1 MNSSEHVIDIEFED
15 RPQLG
20 FEIMKVFEKHSIDK
34 SNLEVVHKKNSMSM
48 VIRFH
53 CPSKIEIG
61 RIKKELLKI
70 RNVVSVG
77 FLDYMPS
84 EEKERRLQ
92 IILNSVSEGIVAIDK
107 SGIVLHM
114 NDMARRIFSRSHQE
128 SIDLPAEAIFPPES
142 PIFETLKSGRTFSY
156 MEQRIRTDA
165 IDTHFFISCR
175 PVRDPKGTIVGV
187 VATIKDYGQAEE
199 ITSKVNRKKELVTFD
214 SIIHQSHIMK
224 QVIETAKIVSK
235 GTSSI
240 LLRGESGTGKELF
253 AKAIHMESNRNKHPF
268 IAINCGALPDS
279 LLESEL
285 FGYEP
290 GAFTGASRSGKKGL
304 FEQAHAGTIFLDEI
318 GEISRQMQ
326 VRLLRV
332 VQEQTIRRVGGE
344 KDIPIDVRIIA
355 ATNRNLEDMMK
366 QGLFRDDLY
375 YRLNVIPL
383 TIPPLRE
390 RKEDIRIIAQQLI
403 RKICLKLGKP
413 EKFLAKESVEL
424 LLSYHYP
431 GNVRQLENML
441 ELVINLEQANEIQP
455 SHLMDKLT
463 MQPPSAYGKDDVVAS
478 EIKIPIPIDGNWPP
492 LKEIVREVERQIIHH
507 IMKTAPSSRKIGNI
521 LGVSN
526 TAILKKIKKFNETR
540 KDAKGQGGSSE
551 HETH

>member
-1 MNSSEHVIDIEFED
+1 MNSSEHVIEIEFED

-34 SNLEVVHKKNSMSM
+34 SNLEVVHGKNSMSM

-53 CPSKIEIG
+53 CSSKIQI
-61 RIKKELLKI
+61 RQIKKELLAIK
-70 RNVVSVG
+70 NVLSVG
-77 FLDYMPS
+77 FRDYMPS

-92 IILNSVSEGIVAIDK
+92 IILNSVSEGIIAIDK
-107 SGIVLHM
+107 NGIVLHM
-114 NDMARRIFSRSHQE
+114 NEMARRIFSCSHDE
-128 SIDLPAEAIFPPES
+128 IIDLPAETIFPPKS
-142 PIFETLKSGRTFSY
+142 PLFETLKSGHTFSY
-156 MEQRIRTDA
+156 KEQRILSDT
-165 IDTHFFISCR
+165 IDSHFFISCR
-175 PVRDPKGTIVGV
+175 PVLDPKGMIMGV

-199 ITSKVNRKKELVTFD
+199 ITSQVNRKKDLVTFE
-214 SIIHQSHIMK
+214 SICHQSQIMK
-224 QVIETAKIVSK
+224 QVIETAKTVAK

-253 AKAIHMESNRNKHPF
+253 ARAIHMESNRNKQPF
-268 IAINCGALPDS
+268 IAINCGALPDT

-285 FGYEP
+285 FGHEP

-318 GEISRQMQ
+318 GEISQQMQ

-332 VQEQTIRRVGGE
+332 VQEQTIRRICGE

-355 ATNRNLEDMMK
+355 STNRNLEDMMR
-366 QGLFRDDLY
+366 QGLFREDLY

-390 RKEDIRIIAQQLI
+390 RKEDIQIITQQLI

-413 EKFLAKESVEL
+413 EKYLTKESIEL
-424 LLSYHYP
+424 LLSYDYP
-431 GNVRQLENML
+431 GNIRQLENML
-441 ELVINLEQANEIQP
+441 ELVINLEQTKKIQP
-455 SHLMDKLT
+455 NHLIDKLNL
-463 MQPPSAYGKDDVVAS
+463 QPRSAYEKDNIVAS
-478 EIKIPIPIDGNWPP
+478 EIKIPIPVDGNWPP
-492 LKEIVREVERQIIHH
+492 LKEIVREVEKKIIFH
-507 IMKTAPSSRKIGNI
+507 IMKKTPSSRKIGNI

-526 TAILKKIKKFNETR
+526 TTILKKIKNKR
-540 KDAKGQGGSSE
+540 PSGR
-551 HETH
+551 